1 MLVAAVVAAVWGVDA
16 EQESLEDVAAP
27 LSATSTEPA
36 LSRRVWSPRP
46 LAIGSQ
52 DPAGLIEREVEAIVT
67 VLRREGP
74 LGTRTLRARVEARLW
89 GPGRFGPALRRA
101 VADGRIRRAG
111 RRTWAAVNGGTR

>member
-1 MLVAAVVAAVWGVDA
+1 M
-16 EQESLEDVAAP
+16 
-27 LSATSTEPA
+27 
-36 LSRRVWSPRP
+36 SRRIWSPRP

-52 DPAGLIEREVEAIVT
+52 DPAGLIEREADAIVA

-101 VADGRIRRAG
+101 VADGRVRRAG
-111 RRTWAAVNGGTR
+111 RRTWAAVNGTR